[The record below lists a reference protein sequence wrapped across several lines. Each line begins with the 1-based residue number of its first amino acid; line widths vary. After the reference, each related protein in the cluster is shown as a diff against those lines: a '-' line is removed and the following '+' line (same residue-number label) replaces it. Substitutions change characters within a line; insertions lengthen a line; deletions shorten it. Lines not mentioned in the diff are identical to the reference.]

1 MVILIIIIGLLILS
15 ATIMFHELGHFIFAK
30 LCKVK
35 VNEFALGMG
44 PKILSFQKGE
54 TTYALRLFPIG
65 GMCAMQ
71 GEDDDDDSEGSF
83 QKAKVWQRI
92 LIVAAGPVFNFIL
105 AFIIA
110 LIVIFSTG
118 VDPARIVE
126 VNTDSPAYSAGLRE
140 GDIITKYEGN
150 GVSNARELYMYYV
163 FDGLPEDSIDL
174 EVQRGSEKFDL
185 SFSPQI
191 TEQYMLGI
199 NYSTESDSV
208 TITGFSDESPL
219 RDAGLEAGDTIT
231 SINGN
236 DVSTVDKFDEYIE
249 NNPLDGS
256 VLEIEYEREGLSYKT
271 EASPIITES
280 MNGGFAFNM
289 AREKAD
295 FGTSVS
301 YSFGEIKYWINTT
314 IKSIGGLFTGRFA
327 VTDLS
332 GPVGVVSAIGDV
344 YESAKPAGGFTV
356 LMSLLNIVILLSANL
371 GVMNLLPL
379 PALDGGR
386 LIFLFIEL
394 FRRKPCNQRIE
405 GTIHFIGIVALLGLA
420 VFVAFN
426 DVLKLF

>member
-15 ATIMFHELGHFIFAK
+15 GTIMFHELGHFVFAK

-44 PKILSFQKGE
+44 PKILSFQRGE

-71 GEDDDDDSEGSF
+71 GEDEEDDTEGSF

-92 LIVAAGPVFNFIL
+92 LIVAAGPIFNFIL

-110 LIVIFSTG
+110 LIVIFCTG
-118 VDPARIVE
+118 VDPARITDVY
-126 VNTDSPAYSAGLRE
+126 TDSPAYAAGLRE
-140 GDIITKYEGN
+140 GDIVTKYEGQ
-150 GVSNARELYMYYV
+150 GVSNARELYMYSV

-174 EVQRGSEKFDL
+174 EVQRGTQKIDI

-191 TEQYMLGI
+191 TKQYMLGI

-208 TITGFSDESPL
+208 TITGFGEDSPL
-219 RDAGLEAGDTIT
+219 EKAGLKAGDTII
-231 SINGN
+231 SINGS
-236 DVSTVDKFDEYIE
+236 DVSTVEKFNTYLA

-256 VLEIEYEREGLSYKT
+256 ELEIGYQRDGKT
-271 EASPIITES
+271 FTITASPVITES
-280 MNGGFAFNM
+280 MGGGFAFNM

-295 FGTSVS
+295 FGTSIS

-327 VTDLS
+327 VSDLS
-332 GPVGVVSAIGDV
+332 GPVGVVSVIGDV
-344 YESAKPAGGFTV
+344 YESARPEGGFTV

-386 LIFLFIEL
+386 LIFLFVEMI
-394 FRRKPCNQRIE
+394 RRKPCNQRLE

-426 DVLKLF
+426 DVIKLF